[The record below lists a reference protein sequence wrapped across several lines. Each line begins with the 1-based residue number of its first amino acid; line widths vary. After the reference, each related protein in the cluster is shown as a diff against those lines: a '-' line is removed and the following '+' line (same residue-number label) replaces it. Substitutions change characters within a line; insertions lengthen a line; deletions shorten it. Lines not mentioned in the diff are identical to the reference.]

1 MAITDENLTAEE
13 QRQFDAMREADAQLG
28 SEQTPAVELG
38 AAMEP
43 PAEPQKPQPPAPQR
57 TVPLAALHE
66 ERERRKQA
74 EKDRELDRER
84 MRTLEERTN
93 LLLQQRFGQQQP
105 EHKPQDPAKPEIPLL
120 DKDPVGHIIG
130 TQQDLRRQFDQ
141 QQAASQQ
148 WNTQF
153 QQQLQAQQAVTMLT
167 QRAQA
172 LEHEFTMEHPD
183 YADAVR
189 HLTAQRHKELEL
201 IGFLDPAERHTV
213 IQQEGLGL
221 AARSIQTGRNP
232 AAAIY
237 ELAKQRGFAP
247 PAKPDPAAPAAPTA
261 EQRIQNIAAGQ
272 QQARS
277 LGNARG
283 TGPTNLT
290 AQSLA
295 AMTDKEFEKMLET
308 PEGMALLGA

>member
-1 MAITDENLTAEE
+1 MSEERLTAEE
-13 QRQFDAMREADAQLG
+13 QAQLDAMRDADAQSG
-28 SEQTPAVELG
+28 SEQAPAVEPG
-38 AAMEP
+38 AAAEP
-43 PAEPQKPQPPAPQR
+43 PADPAKPPPPAPQR

-74 EKDRELDRER
+74 EKDREADRAQ

-93 LLLQQRFGQQQP
+93 LLLQRFGQPQP
-105 EHKPQDPAKPEIPLL
+105 AEQNPPDPVKSEIPPL

-141 QQAASQQ
+141 QQVASQQ
-148 WNTQF
+148 WNAQL
-153 QQQLQAQQAVTMLT
+153 QQQLQAQQAVNMLT

-172 LEHEFTMEHPD
+172 LEHEFTIEHPD
-183 YADAVR
+183 YSDAVR

-201 IGFLDPAERHTV
+201 IGFLDPAERHTM
-213 IQQEGLGL
+213 IQQEGLLL
-221 AARSIQTGRNP
+221 AARSIQTRRNP

-247 PAKPDPAAPAAPTA
+247 PAAASDPPSQPTA
-261 EQRIQNIAAGQ
+261 EQRIQSIAAGQ

-283 TGPTNLT
+283 TGTTTLT